1 MTTTTIKPG
10 SAQTSLATRTAYG
23 LSIEGDDG
31 WGDYPTPEAAAANRW
46 RWPEDVD
53 VKVIERVLP
62 VAPPLPAWA
71 SVSTMY
77 VNDDPISGLV
87 TAPALTTADVRVDAR
102 QEFTFTPEGWSG
114 AEPCVAILGERVG
127 VYLQLTPEQALAVAD
142 ALVRSAR
149 ALGGV
154 R

>member
-1 MTTTTIKPG
+1 MNTIL
-10 SAQTSLATRTAYG
+10 SATPTRTAYG
-23 LSIEGDDG
+23 LSIEGDE

-53 VKVIERVLP
+53 VTVIERALP

-71 SVSTMY
+71 SVSEMY
-77 VNDDPISGLV
+77 VNDEPVQALV
-87 TAPALTTADVRVDAR
+87 TAPALTTAEVRVDAR
-102 QEFTFTPEGWSG
+102 QEFTLTPEGWSA
-114 AEPCVAILGERVG
+114 AEPRVAILDARAD
-127 VYLQLTPEQALAVAD
+127 VYLQLTPEEAFAVAD
-142 ALVRSAR
+142 ALVKSAR

>member
-1 MTTTTIKPG
+1 MSTII
-10 SAQTSLATRTAYG
+10 SASPTRTAYG
-23 LSIEGDDG
+23 LSIDGDE
-31 WGDYPTPEAAAANRW
+31 WGDYPTAEAAAANRW

-53 VKVIERVLP
+53 VKVIQRVLP

-71 SVSTMY
+71 SDTAMY

-102 QEFTFTPEGWSG
+102 QEFTLTPEGWS
-114 AEPCVAILGERVG
+114 ASEARVAILDARAD
-127 VYLQLTPEQALAVAD
+127 VYLQLTPEQAFAVAD
-142 ALVRSAR
+142 ALVKSAQ